1 MTLRS
6 SIMRLRCVGWLAVV
20 LAGLFVPE
28 ALGEGAT
35 SKQASLEPK
44 ADEVLRRMSDY
55 LAAAKQFSFEA
66 HVMFDEV
73 LDSGQ
78 KIQLSSMRK
87 IQVRRP
93 NKARSEIVGDV
104 ENQQLW
110 YDGQTLAI
118 LDKTRNVYS
127 VAKVPGSTDK
137 MMDFLFEKY
146 GIAAP
151 LADLII
157 SDPYTSATRNVRLG
171 QYVGLH
177 QVKGTKCHHLAFRQ
191 DNLDWQIWIE
201 DGAKPLPR
209 KLVITFRESIGQPQ
223 FVAIIGK
230 WDLARQ
236 LPDELFAFKAPEG
249 TKKMDL
255 KPILDQLETRPK

>member
-1 MTLRS
+1 
-6 SIMRLRCVGWLAVV
+6 
-20 LAGLFVPE
+20 VPDNI
-28 ALGEGAT
+28 
-35 SKQASLEPK
+35 
-44 ADEVLRRMSDY
+44 DE
-55 LAAAKQFSFEA
+55 
-66 HVMFDEV
+66 
-73 LDSGQ
+73 
-78 KIQLSSMRK
+78 
-87 IQVRRP
+87 
-93 NKARSEIVGDV
+93 
-104 ENQQLW
+104 
-110 YDGQTLAI
+110 
-118 LDKTRNVYS
+118 
-127 VAKVPGSTDK
+127 
-137 MMDFLFEKY
+137 MMDFLFETY

-157 SDPYTSATRNVRLG
+157 SDPYTSAIRSVRLG

-236 LPDELFAFKAPEG
+236 LPDEVFTFKAPEG
-249 TKKMDL
+249 AKKMDL
-255 KPILDQLETRPK
+255 KPVLDQLETRPK